1 MTEAPRITRR
11 ELQLSLNVEE
21 GFLLELERE
30 SIVFCDESGCYTE
43 GSVEVVR
50 LCRTLHDELG
60 VNLAGVEVVLHLLE
74 RIRAERGQFQ
84 DVIAQI
90 KNRMSAK

>member
-1 MTEAPRITRR
+1 MSERINRR
-11 ELQLSLNVEE
+11 DLQVTLNVEE
-21 GFLLELERE
+21 GFLLELEQE
-30 SIVFCDESGCYTE
+30 SIVVCDDTGCYPE
-43 GSVEVVR
+43 ESVEVIR
-50 LCRTLHDELG
+50 LCRTLRDDLG

-90 KNRMSAK
+90 KNRLSDK